1 MQIAH
6 VSTGVAVFFF
16 FPLAMRDDGGTT
28 ACLESKQQTLAR
40 GKGGQG
46 GASQTVITTLLPTE
60 HMVLTHTLVFFS
72 SGVESRTAML
82 DKIWMW
88 RGNFGPSST
97 MGCM

>member
-40 GKGGQG
+40 RQG
-46 GASQTVITTLLPTE
+46 GARGGQVITTLLPTE
-60 HMVLTHTLVFFS
+60 HMVLTHSLVFFS

>member
-16 FPLAMRDDGGTT
+16 FPLAMRDDGGRRR
-28 ACLESKQQTLAR
+28 ASSPSSRHLHV

-46 GASQTVITTLLPTE
+46 GGQVITTLLPTE